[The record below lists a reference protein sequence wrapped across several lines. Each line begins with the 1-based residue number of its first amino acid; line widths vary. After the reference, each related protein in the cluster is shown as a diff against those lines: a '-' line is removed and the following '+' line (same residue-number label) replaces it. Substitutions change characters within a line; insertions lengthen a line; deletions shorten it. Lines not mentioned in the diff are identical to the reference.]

1 MATNIVAN
9 DWWKIVKTINWSMV
23 AWAVFIVTGGVLL
36 SDALSDWA
44 GASAWRCERM
54 VALPLFVL
62 CAVFIRVQVARCG
75 WHLYLKV
82 TFEKRMISYLNE
94 DSKKVIRARYEKGY
108 GSLSGESPTLV
119 SLVQNKYIQ
128 IGKRTDSCGYFSFS
142 LNSWLERWIK
152 NHPDE
157 FAQFPEEDDDEYYAT
172 LLHYVADLAQP
183 LHVSIYDDFNRSFHF
198 VSDDILSD
206 TEAVYP
212 VFAAVSLADELTVDD
227 TLVFET
233 EEQLLE
239 AVIAL
244 AARSQKLAGT
254 MRAEQRNITREEA
267 LLQVSQ
273 AASLGRAVM
282 KYCGKELVGDNEA
295 EAADLVLYG
304 TVYTA
309 EDETDG
315 FANNR
320 NTGTP

>member
-1 MATNIVAN
+1 MKHRYICRLIATVIILVMLPVTASLAWTEQAHMAMGLAAGFARFQDCAAVDIARTIA
-9 DWWKIVKTINWSMV
+9 KINNLTQTDGQAHFFNATDDYVLTVDDAYTQLQHLGQSATDCPDGYLLGAILQTTRICKEKT
-23 AWAVFIVTGGVLL
+23 AAGV
-36 SDALSDWA
+36 
-44 GASAWRCERM
+44 
-54 VALPLFVL
+54 
-62 CAVFIRVQVARCG
+62 
-75 WHLYLKV
+75 Y
-82 TFEKRMISYLNE
+82 
-94 DSKKVIRARYEKGY
+94 
-108 GSLSGESPTLV
+108 
-119 SLVQNKYIQ
+119 
-128 IGKRTDSCGYFSFS
+128 
-142 LNSWLERWIK
+142 
-152 NHPDE
+152 
-157 FAQFPEEDDDEYYAT
+157 DDEYYAT

-183 LHVSIYDDFNRSFHF
+183 LHVSFYDDFNRSFHF

-244 AARSQKLAGT
+244 AERSQKLAGT

-273 AASLGRAVM
+273 AASLGRAIM

-295 EAADLVLYG
+295 EAADMVLYG

-309 EDETDG
+309 EDETDS